1 MSWNPFTPEE
11 EQQINKAV
19 ADAEHGTS
27 GEIRV
32 HIDRYCKTDPLLKA
46 KNLFHH
52 LKMDETALKNGVIIY
67 ISIEDKKVAV
77 FGDQGIN
84 QVVEPDF
91 WDSTLAKMT
100 EQFKSGN
107 MVEGINAGLKEAGDR
122 LKYYFPKSDN
132 DINELPDEISY
143 S

>member
-1 MSWNPFTPEE
+1 M
-11 EQQINKAV
+11 
-19 ADAEHGTS
+19 
-27 GEIRV
+27 
-32 HIDRYCKTDPLLKA
+32 
-46 KNLFHH
+46 
-52 LKMDETALKNGVIIY
+52 
-67 ISIEDKKVAV
+67 AV

-100 EQFKSGN
+100 EQFKLGN
-107 MVEGINAGLKEAGDR
+107 MVEGISAGLKEAGDR